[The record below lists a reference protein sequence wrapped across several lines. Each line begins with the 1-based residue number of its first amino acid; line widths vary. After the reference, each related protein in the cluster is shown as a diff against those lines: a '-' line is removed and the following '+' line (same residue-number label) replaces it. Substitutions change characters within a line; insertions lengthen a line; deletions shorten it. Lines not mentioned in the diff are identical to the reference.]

1 MNFEL
6 TVAESFDSSWSLL
19 QSLHIN
25 FLTSNSCE
33 RPHRLL
39 DLIVK
44 ERDSLSCRGM
54 RILRFPD
61 SESSTFYCLAPGRF
75 GPTNTAAAFS
85 QGVSALPCQ
94 RGGIIGSSNVR
105 ASRTDEIS
113 GYFSEPEVNNIT
125 LIANPQS
132 YPQVASF
139 VPKTTRGHPTGIPS
153 FRIKNVIFPAAIE
166 IN

>member
-1 MNFEL
+1 MSFEL

-33 RPHRLL
+33 CPHRLL

-75 GPTNTAAAFS
+75 GPTNTAAVFS
-85 QGVSALPCQ
+85 QGVLALPCQ
-94 RGGIIGSSNVR
+94 RGGIIGSSNFR
-105 ASRTDEIS
+105 ASGFSDYLVRFSRNKCYSEFPT
-113 GYFSEPEVNNIT
+113 GYPQIYSIT
-125 LIANPQS
+125 LFSRPDGW
-132 YPQVASF
+132 V
-139 VPKTTRGHPTGIPS
+139 
-153 FRIKNVIFPAAIE
+153 
-166 IN
+166 